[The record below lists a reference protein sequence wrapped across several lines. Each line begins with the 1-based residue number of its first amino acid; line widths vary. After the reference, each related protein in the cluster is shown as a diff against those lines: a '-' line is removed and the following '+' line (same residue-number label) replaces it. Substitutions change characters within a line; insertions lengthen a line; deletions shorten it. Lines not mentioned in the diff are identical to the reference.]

1 MCAPENG
8 PPATPPARDVFLP
21 PRPPGRHDLVLGR
34 HPDPW
39 ETRQLC
45 GGKTLNSGVVCSAVT
60 APRRPPTPLSLLEP
74 RHPGNP
80 IDNPVNADA
89 GRVQGG
95 HTQRIEHRGGGAT
108 RHLGGLIITVV
119 CRVRT
124 AATVPPAPPLS
135 LLDPRHPGNPID
147 NPVKADAGRVQ
158 GGHTQRIE
166 HRGGGSDPEN
176 IRTGWQKSLLC
187 KT

>member
-95 HTQRIEHRGGGAT
+95 HTQRIEHRGGE
-108 RHLGGLIITVV
+108 R
-119 CRVRT
+119 
-124 AATVPPAPPLS
+124 
-135 LLDPRHPGNPID
+135 PGIW
-147 NPVKADAGRVQ
+147 AG
-158 GGHTQRIE
+158 
-166 HRGGGSDPEN
+166 
-176 IRTGWQKSLLC
+176 
-187 KT
+187 